1 MSQAI
6 QIVAKEVDKSD
17 IGSRDMSHLHGA
29 KIYSQRGL
37 ELYDPIVHGFMSPY
51 AWRCE
56 ASKLCSFFNRNVLRA
71 NKAAG
76 SARAPQIM
84 DVGCGT
90 GYFLA
95 SAPLAKASEV
105 FLVDLNP
112 NCLDAS
118 LPVVTRA
125 HPECASRTRAIVGDF
140 LATGDEPLSLFATG
154 APTAR
159 GGFDAISTM
168 FLLHCLPGP
177 PRAKAEALCRMGG
190 LLRGPESVLFGATI
204 LGKGTSQNYLAKFG
218 LWLNNSKGIFCN
230 YEDDAESFVEVLRE
244 NFSCVGWEVCGMMLL
259 FEASGPRI

>member
-1 MSQAI
+1 MSQI
-6 QIVAKEVDKSD
+6 TEIVAKEIDKSD
-17 IGSRDMSHLHGA
+17 IGTEDMSHLHGA

-56 ASKLCSFFNRNVLRA
+56 ATKLCAFFNRNVERA
-71 NKAAG
+71 NRTAEQTH
-76 SARAPQIM
+76 APRIM
-84 DVGCGT
+84 DIGCGT

-95 SAPLAKASEV
+95 SAPIAKGGEV
-105 FLVDLNP
+105 VLVDLNP

-125 HPECASRTRAIVGDF
+125 HPECVAKTVVGDF
-140 LATGDEPLSLFATG
+140 LATGDEPLSLFAQGTTTG
-154 APTAR
+154 D

-177 PRAKAEALCRMGG
+177 PRGKAEALCRMGR
-190 LLRGPESVLFGATI
+190 LLRGPDSVLFGATI
-204 LGKGTSQNYLAKFG
+204 LGKGTGQNLLARFG
-218 LWLNNSKGIFCN
+218 LWLNNSKGIFSN

-244 NFSCVGWEVCGMMLL
+244 NFNCVGFEVCGMMLL
-259 FEASGPRI
+259 FEVSGPRF